1 MKTIR
6 WLLAPLALA
15 LCAGQ
20 LRAQG
25 FVVVVRADNPV
36 ASLSRAKLSD
46 LFLKRATRWDDGSV
60 AVPVDLDAADHAREA
75 FTRQVHGK
83 AVTAVQAFWQQQIFS
98 GKLAPPVERSSDEEV
113 LEFVRSRPG
122 AIGYVSA
129 GTTLGAGVKAVPI
142 S

>member
-15 LCAGQ
+15 LCAGP

-25 FVVVVRADNPV
+25 YVVVVRADNPV
-36 ASLSRAKLSD
+36 TSLSRAKVSD
-46 LFLKRATRWDDGSV
+46 LFLKRTNRWDDGTV
-60 AVPVDLDAADHAREA
+60 AVPVDLDAGDRAREA

-83 AVTAVQAFWQQQIFS
+83 PVTAVQAFWQQQIFS
-98 GKLAPPVERSSDEEV
+98 GKQAPPVERGTDEEV

-129 GTTLGAGVKAVPI
+129 GTALGAGVKIVPV